1 MIFFLDFILLFD
13 NMLFMCVHLFATDDV
28 LRLRTVMDATMCHI
42 HGAAMLYKLAQETL
56 KMATLSDRP
65 RHMPLLN
72 AAFELG
78 LKVRSWHHH
87 LVM

>member
-1 MIFFLDFILLFD
+1 LYLKLAF
-13 NMLFMCVHLFATDDV
+13 TDDV

-78 LKVRSWHHH
+78 LKVSIQYIASF
-87 LVM
+87 